1 MFSWNCSK
9 TGNDIELVL
18 EDESLYKTY
27 MLEDDKTDNDF
38 VEKTIAFIV

>member
-27 MLEDDKTDNDF
+27 MLDDKTDNDF